1 MRLQNSPQLDS
12 CACSY
17 NIILRKKCHH
27 IVTELLYHS
36 KQSLIF
42 LSYLLSP
49 MLQYS
54 IYTLFKH
61 NTPIERSVY
70 LCFFMMPH

>member
-17 NIILRKKCHH
+17 NIILCKKYHH

-36 KQSLIF
+36 KHSLIF
-42 LSYLLSP
+42 LPSLLSP

-54 IYTLFKH
+54 IYLLTDH
-61 NTPIERSVY
+61 NAPIERS
-70 LCFFMMPH
+70 LNPCFFMMLH